1 MAAINQII
9 KGNNKDSSGFKTPE
23 LVILNKKKKTPQTI
37 KVPKIPKDT
46 KIPNLKNLLFK
57 ELYANTKKRSG
68 IIKNGTNCS
77 LILIFSLLFFLLAE
91 YINLFRIL
99 LLIKHSLS
107 NLFSFIKII

>member
-37 KVPKIPKDT
+37 NVPKIPKDT

-57 ELYANTKKRSG
+57 ELYANTKKSNG
-68 IIKNGTNCS
+68 IIKNGTNS
-77 LILIFSLLFFLLAE
+77 
-91 YINLFRIL
+91 
-99 LLIKHSLS
+99 
-107 NLFSFIKII
+107 